1 MSDGIARIDDL
12 VRAVRERS
20 MPAIALT
27 DLCNMYAVVKFYQ
40 RCVKDGVKPLIG
52 ADVWV
57 RPGSGSTRPMRLLLL
72 CRDNSGYRGLC
83 ELLSDAYLRGFVGGK
98 PCIDP
103 AWLADRADGLI
114 ALSAGQ
120 HGEFGHAIA
129 AGNNAQA
136 RQILEHYRHLF
147 ADRYYVEVS
156 RIGASGEE
164 HYVEAALDLAAQCKA
179 PVVATNPVQFIDPTD
194 YESHEVR
201 VCINDS
207 RVLADPRRHREFTQQ
222 QYVRSADEMAQ
233 LFADVPEALDNS
245 MEIAR
250 RCNVT
255 FSFDH
260 AYLPQYPVAAGG
272 DIETLLREQ
281 SAQGLQRR
289 RQSADATAEADGR
302 YTARLNRELDVIVN
316 MGFAG
321 YFLIVADFIRWAKQ
335 HSIPVGPGRG
345 SGAGSLVAYGL
356 GITELD
362 PIEHGLLFERFLN
375 PERVSLPDFDIDFCM
390 EGRDRVIEYVAEKY
404 GRDKVAQIITHGTMA
419 ARAVVRDVG
428 RVMSLGYGY
437 VDTIAKLIPFE
448 VKMTLDKALTDEPLL
463 RERYDTDDEVREL
476 IDTGKL
482 LEGLPRN
489 VGKHA
494 GGVVI
499 APSALTEFTALYCER
514 DTQQA
519 VTQMDKDDLEA
530 VGLVKFDFLGLK
542 TLTIIDKTVKRV
554 NRQAAQ
560 ARHESISL
568 DRLITDDTQTY
579 DLIKTG
585 RTTGVFQLESRGMR
599 ELIQRL
605 GPDRFEDLVA
615 LVALYRPGPLQSG
628 MVEDFINRK
637 HGRDHIRYPHPALE
651 SILQPTYGVILY
663 QEQVMEIAQVLAGYS
678 LGSADLLRRAMG
690 KKKPEEM
697 AVQRQVFL
705 DGARHKGVDLVTAT
719 HIFDLMEKFA
729 GYGFNKS
736 HSAAYAM
743 ITYQTAWL
751 KTHHRAA
758 FMAACLSADMEHT
771 DKIVGLIAECR
782 DLDIRILPPD
792 INRCQYEFMSVAEN
806 EILYGLGAI
815 KGIGSAAIDNI
826 LDAREQHG
834 RFEDLVGFCR
844 QVDSKRVN
852 RRVTESLIKAG
863 AMDALASDRASL
875 SANLQ
880 TAANVAD
887 QEAAHISQS
896 DLFGLRTTPN
906 AAELRPATP
915 WSDEQR
921 LKAEKETL
929 GLYLTGHPMDRFRR
943 ELTQLGAGT
952 LAELNINGAR
962 QTVVVGLV
970 VAFRTHNTRRGEKM
984 AFFTLDDH
992 TGRIDVSVF
1001 TDLYNASREI
1011 LRKDS
1016 MVAVLGEVSADEYT
1030 GGYQLRAEQIYD
1042 LSTLRERFVD
1052 QIAVRI
1058 DATRAAGECMGRIR
1072 DAVAPQRGGRC
1083 RIVVR
1088 YVSANGDQA
1097 DLCCGSDWSI
1107 HPKSTVIEEL
1117 GIIVGYD
1124 NLSIRYAV
1132 RELYAEADNGVGNSN
1147 YPRAK

>member
-1 MSDGIARIDDL
+1 MNQFVHLHVHSGYSLSDGIARISDL
-12 VRAVRERS
+12 VNAVRKRS

-27 DLCNMYAVVKFYQ
+27 DLCNMYAAVKFYR
-40 RCVKDGVKPLIG
+40 RCVDEGVKPLIG
-52 ADVWV
+52 AEVWIRQAGEPN
-57 RPGSGSTRPMRLLLL
+57 RPVRLLLL
-72 CRDNSGYRGLC
+72 CRDNSGYRRLC
-83 ELLSDAYLRGFVGGK
+83 QLLSNAYLRGFIGGK

-103 AWLADRADGLI
+103 SWLEDHAEGLI

-120 HGEFGHAIA
+120 QGELGLAVA
-129 AGNNAQA
+129 AGNDNQA
-136 RQILEHYRHLF
+136 RQVLDNYRRLF

-156 RIGASGEE
+156 RIGAPGEE
-164 HYVEAALDLAAQCKA
+164 YYVEAALDLAAQCQA
-179 PVVATNPVQFIDPTD
+179 PLVATNPVQFIETTD
-194 YESHEVR
+194 YDSHEVR

-207 RVLADPRRHREFTQQ
+207 RVLADPRRQREFTQQ
-222 QYVRSADEMAQ
+222 QYLRSAEEMAR

-245 MEIAR
+245 VEIAR

-255 FSFDH
+255 LGFDH
-260 AYLPQYPVAAGG
+260 AYLPQYPVDA
-272 DIETLLREQ
+272 DCDVETLLREQ
-281 SAQGLQRR
+281 STRGLQSRR
-289 RQSADATAEADGR
+289 RSADTTPETDGR
-302 YTARLNRELDVIVN
+302 YAARLERELDVIID

-321 YFLIVADFIRWAKQ
+321 YFLIVADFIHWAKQ

-390 EGRDRVIEYVAEKY
+390 EGRDRVIEYVMEKY

-448 VKMTLDKALTDEPLL
+448 VGMTLDKALNDEPLL

-499 APSALTEFTALYCER
+499 APAPLTEFTALYCER

-542 TLTIIDKTVKRV
+542 TLTIIDKTVKLV
-554 NRQAAQ
+554 NQQAEQ
-560 ARHESISL
+560 ERRNPISL
-568 DRLITDDTQTY
+568 DRLTTDDTETY
-579 DLIKTG
+579 ELIKTG
-585 RTTGVFQLESRGMR
+585 RTTGVFQLESRGIR

-697 AVQRQVFL
+697 AVQRQIFL
-705 DGARHKGVDLVTAT
+705 DGARHKDVDLVTAT

-782 DLDIRILPPD
+782 DLDIQILPPD
-792 INRCQYEFMSVAEN
+792 INRCQYEFMPVGEN

-826 LDAREQHG
+826 LNAREQHES
-834 RFEDLVGFCR
+834 FEDLVGFCR
-844 QVDSKRVN
+844 HVDSKRVN
-852 RRVTESLIKAG
+852 RRVAESLIKAG
-863 AMDALASDRASL
+863 AMDALGSDRATL

-880 TAANVAD
+880 TAINVAE
-887 QEAAHISQS
+887 QEAAHIAQS
-896 DLFGLRTTPN
+896 DLFGVQTTTK
-906 AAELRPATP
+906 AAELRPVTP
-915 WSDEQR
+915 WSDEER

-943 ELTQLGAGT
+943 ELAQLGAGA
-952 LAELNINGAR
+952 LAQLNINVAR
-962 QTVVVGLV
+962 QIVVVGLV
-970 VAFRTHNTRRGEKM
+970 VAFRTLNTRRGEKI
-984 AFFTLDDH
+984 AFLTLDDH

-1001 TDLYNASREI
+1001 AELYNTSREI
-1011 LRKDS
+1011 L
-1016 MVAVLGEVSADEYT
+1016 
-1030 GGYQLRAEQIYD
+1030 
-1042 LSTLRERFVD
+1042 
-1052 QIAVRI
+1052 
-1058 DATRAAGECMGRIR
+1058 
-1072 DAVAPQRGGRC
+1072 
-1083 RIVVR
+1083 
-1088 YVSANGDQA
+1088 
-1097 DLCCGSDWSI
+1097 
-1107 HPKSTVIEEL
+1107 
-1117 GIIVGYD
+1117 
-1124 NLSIRYAV
+1124 
-1132 RELYAEADNGVGNSN
+1132 
-1147 YPRAK
+1147 